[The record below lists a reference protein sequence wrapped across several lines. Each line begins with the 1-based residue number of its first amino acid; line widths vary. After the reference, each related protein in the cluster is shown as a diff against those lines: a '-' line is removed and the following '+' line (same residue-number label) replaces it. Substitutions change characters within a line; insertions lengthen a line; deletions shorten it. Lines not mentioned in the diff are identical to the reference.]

1 MLRYFPLMPGGDL
14 CQWRT
19 VDNLKWNS
27 RWVFLC
33 ARQFIISLVIY
44 DKMLH
49 GSTIETAVFLT
60 GPFITNDSPEFKSI
74 FEHIA
79 DSHIQL
85 STCLSCYNTHCGIPY
100 CQIWEKRTKKKKKAS
115 VLLWCSLLICV
126 SSSVLDFSF
135 ILTWMGWIF
144 FYFKICNVRLVIT
157 ECHYIHSQ
165 EMLTR
170 GAYLVHDSVSTWF
183 KNLNFSMVFYFWLN
197 SLLETV

>member
-144 FYFKICNVRLVIT
+144 FISKFAMLDLSSLNVIIFIHKRCLQEEHILCMILSQHDLKIWISAWCSIF
-157 ECHYIHSQ
+157 
-165 EMLTR
+165 
-170 GAYLVHDSVSTWF
+170 D
-183 KNLNFSMVFYFWLN
+183 
-197 SLLETV
+197 

>member
-1 MLRYFPLMPGGDL
+1 MIGILNTIFPWCLVVTCVSGGRL
-14 CQWRT
+14 T
-19 VDNLKWNS
+19 IWNS

-85 STCLSCYNTHCGIPY
+85 SPCLSCYNTHCGIPY
-100 CQIWEKRTKKKKKAS
+100 CQIWEKRTKKKKRLLFS
-115 VLLWCSLLICV
+115 CGVLCSYVCHLQFLT
-126 SSSVLDFSF
+126 SHSF
-135 ILTWMGWIF
+135 
-144 FYFKICNVRLVIT
+144 
-157 ECHYIHSQ
+157 
-165 EMLTR
+165 
-170 GAYLVHDSVSTWF
+170 
-183 KNLNFSMVFYFWLN
+183 
-197 SLLETV
+197 LLEWVEIFLFQNLQC